1 MFSSLRDNNIVFDTI
16 TQMFILVV
24 HRKNVSGPDIWT
36 LSHLGQ
42 CFNVNVCI
50 YMYNVCCCVGLC
62 VHAWNVDRKSHRL
75 CLFLG
80 LCMTR
85 VSSRAQKRREQ
96 LLWSVVCIFFFVC
109 VEHKSNTIRSW
120 LNLTVIILKFVCLFC
135 ICIYYIEDRS
145 FFVCVCA
152 NLLAFDVLS
161 HNGVSN
167 ISTTNVSN
175 FLSLNMRKKNKW
187 SKHLRLIERSA
198 GSRSSSCAKRPS
210 SPACLIR
217 QCSSRQA

>member
-1 MFSSLRDNNIVFDTI
+1 
-16 TQMFILVV
+16 
-24 HRKNVSGPDIWT
+24 
-36 LSHLGQ
+36 
-42 CFNVNVCI
+42 
-50 YMYNVCCCVGLC
+50 MYKVCCCVGLC
-62 VHAWNVDRKSHRL
+62 VHAWNVDRKSYRL
-75 CLFLG
+75 CLYLG

-109 VEHKSNTIRSW
+109 VKHKSNTIRSW
-120 LNLTVIILKFVCLFC
+120 LNLNVIILKFVCFAFVYIYILYRGQVLF
-135 ICIYYIEDRS
+135 R
-145 FFVCVCA
+145 VCA

-210 SPACLIR
+210 SPACLMR